1 MTMQLDIKETIEHED
16 GSATLLIDMDEETKR
31 YLINKAIIDC
41 IKQGLVE
48 IEALHEDVKDER
60 IE

>member
-1 MTMQLDIKETIEHED
+1 MQLDIKETIEHED

-31 YLINKAIIDC
+31 FLINKAIIDC
-41 IKQGLVE
+41 IKQGLTE
-48 IEALHEDVKDER
+48 IVALHEEHKDEC

>member
-31 YLINKAIIDC
+31 YLINLGLLEC
-41 IKQGLVE
+41 IKRGLTEIVE
-48 IEALHEDVKDER
+48 LHEDVKDEC
-60 IE
+60 IK